1 VALSFVQRAKDIA
14 ETRKLVRG
22 RAAIMANRWPS
33 PARCAKPIGHT
44 EVDSSVMCARNIPAH
59 VGVCGTDQR
68 ISRTILP
75 NTSPCSLSSCA
86 TAMSRNGK
94 RRPTDDRGSRQ
105 DQKRRHLNLQR
116 RICGKPPTN
125 MKWS

>member
-1 VALSFVQRAKDIA
+1 MRRLPMLRPRAGM
-14 ETRKLVRG
+14 ELL
-22 RAAIMANRWPS
+22 P
-33 PARCAKPIGHT
+33 
-44 EVDSSVMCARNIPAH
+44 
-59 VGVCGTDQR
+59 TDR
-68 ISRTILP
+68 LASRSRLD
-75 NTSPCSLSSCA
+75 TSPLQFALDDIESHLK
-86 TAMSRNGK
+86 REHGE